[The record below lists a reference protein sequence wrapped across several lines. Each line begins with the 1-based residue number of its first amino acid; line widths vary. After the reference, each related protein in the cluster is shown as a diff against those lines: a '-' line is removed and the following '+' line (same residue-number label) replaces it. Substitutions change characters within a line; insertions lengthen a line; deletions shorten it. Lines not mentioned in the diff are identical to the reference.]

1 MTRKPWLRPP
11 KQWPTRAE
19 PAERRP
25 LQVQRFLAVALAGC
39 VAFSAQA
46 APTKDELGQLRQRL
60 QALRQELEKNEGSRS
75 EAADALRSAE
85 RAISEATRKLAALAA
100 REREID
106 ARLAALDEEA
116 RRVKQAVREQREII
130 GRLLREQY
138 RAGPQE
144 SLRLLLNSE
153 DPNQIARHL
162 HYLTYLAR
170 ARTERVRALKEDLDR
185 LARLQGEAQAERDHL
200 ARVLAEQTAERERLE
215 KEREERK
222 AILAQL
228 AEKIQEQRRQIDTLK
243 RDEAR
248 LSRLVQRLGKALA
261 ERKPPALRNQATPD
275 ASLDGRAFAELKGRL
290 RLPVPGELAH
300 RFGSPREG
308 GLTWKGLFIR
318 TQPGQPVKAIAAGT
332 VVFADWLRGFGNL
345 LILDHGRGFM
355 SLYGFNE
362 ALLREVGEQVK
373 GGELIAQA
381 GNTGGHSETGLY
393 FEIRHEGKPLDPLEW
408 VTLH

>member
-1 MTRKPWLRPP
+1 M
-11 KQWPTRAE
+11 AG
-19 PAERRP
+19 
-25 LQVQRFLAVALAGC
+25 ALAMSF
-39 VAFSAQA
+39 VFSVQA
-46 APTKDELGQLRQRL
+46 GPKDELGELRRRL
-60 QALRQELEKNEGSRS
+60 QALHQELEKNEGSRA
-75 EAADALRSAE
+75 EAADALRSSE
-85 RAISEATRKLAALAA
+85 RAISEANRKLAELQA

-106 ARLAALDEEA
+106 ARLADLEEEA
-116 RRVKQAVREQREII
+116 HRLEQAIRGQREAL
-130 GRLLREQY
+130 GRLLRERY
-138 RAGPQE
+138 RAGSQE
-144 SLRLLLNSE
+144 SLRLLLNNE
-153 DPNQIARHL
+153 DPNQIARQL

-170 ARTERVRALKEDLDR
+170 AQTGRVRELREGLDR
-185 LARLQGEAQAERDHL
+185 LAHLQGE
-200 ARVLAEQTAERERLE
+200 T
-215 KEREERK
+215 REERES
-222 AILAQL
+222 LAQVRANQALERQRLEEEREARKAVLARL

-248 LSRLVQRLGKALA
+248 LARLVERLGKALSG
-261 ERKPPALRNQATPD
+261 RKAPSPLRNQAIPD
-275 ASLDGRAFAELKGRL
+275 ASLDGQAFAELKGRL

-318 TQPGQPVKAIAAGT
+318 TPPGQPVRAIAAGT

-362 ALLREVGEQVK
+362 ALLREVGDRVK
-373 GGELIAQA
+373 GGEPVAQT

-408 VTLH
+408 VTLR

>member
-1 MTRKPWLRPP
+1 M
-11 KQWPTRAE
+11 PTRAG
-19 PAERRP
+19 PAEGRLPRAGR
-25 LQVQRFLAVALAGC
+25 LLAAALAAS
-39 VAFSAQA
+39 VVFSVQA
-46 APTKDELGQLRQRL
+46 GPKDELGELRQRL
-60 QALRQELEKNEGSRS
+60 QALRQELEKNEGSRV
-75 EAADALRSAE
+75 EAADALRSSE
-85 RAISEATRKLAALAA
+85 RAISEANRKLAALEA

-116 RRVKQAVREQREII
+116 RRIEQAIREQREVI
-130 GRLLREQY
+130 GRLLRERY
-138 RAGPQE
+138 RAGQQE
-144 SLRLLLNSE
+144 SLRLILNSE

-185 LARLQGEAQAERDHL
+185 LARLQGQAREEREGLAQVRAD
-200 ARVLAEQTAERERLE
+200 QTAERQRLE
-215 KEREERK
+215 KEQEARR
-222 AILAQL
+222 AVLARL

-243 RDEAR
+243 RDEVRLAR
-248 LSRLVQRLGKALA
+248 LVERLGKALSG
-261 ERKPPALRNQATPD
+261 RKSPPPLRNQATPD

-318 TQPGQPVKAIAAGT
+318 TPPGQPVKAIAAGT

-362 ALLREVGEQVK
+362 ALLREVGDRVK
-373 GGELIAQA
+373 GGEPVAQT

-408 VTLH
+408 VTLR